1 VIFTF
6 SPQNYGWVK
15 RASDP
20 ISTNNKLDYLLHLL
34 CELPK
39 GTWYWWSDSFS
50 KVLHLLCNSALLDNK
65 WPSCWPNH
73 QSFLFQRN
81 LIYQCLVITEEY
93 HLHELQLRRGRH
105 DGPNGLLL
113 HLDSL
118 WFLVIPCDSLWFLV
132 IPCEDIQHALI
143 RSRLKSHLE
152 PVIRPN
158 QNGFR
163 EGSSTLS
170 QLLSLEELV
179 KRLKKKTS
187 NRKDTKIFIDFQ
199 KAFDSTD
206 RF

>member
-1 VIFTF
+1 MVRF
-6 SPQNYGWVK
+6 
-15 RASDP
+15 
-20 ISTNNKLDYLLHLL
+20 LL
-34 CELPK
+34 
-39 GTWYWWSDSFS
+39 
-50 KVLHLLCNSALLDNK
+50 
-65 WPSCWPNH
+65 
-73 QSFLFQRN
+73 QSFALIVQLSFARQQITILLTKSPIIPIPKKSDLSMPRN
-81 LIYQCLVITEEY
+81 YRGISLTRIAAKKGQTRWTEWPPPAS
-93 HLHELQLRRGRH
+93 R
-105 DGPNGLLL
+105 
-113 HLDSL
+113 
-118 WFLVIPCDSLWFLV
+118 FLV

-143 RSRLKSHLE
+143 NSRLKSHLE